1 MAALGSQPG
10 LLNPAI
16 WPENLTLSKP
26 SEKYFVYILQSD
38 NNNNNSTSCNQT
50 ITITIIH
57 PQKKTILTWD
67 EAMFQIRFLEPIRGW
82 PWYFLYSW
90 YFFYSLYS
98 WYFWG
103 LTNIVKSPEEDL
115 TGEKTITSS
124 LKVSIVIYE
133 SYEKES
139 LDGLPNVCLK
149 SDQTFCLMQIQIR
162 KVWLINGTK
171 VGPDAGFQ
179 IVQHWE
185 SWPRIEAHL
194 SGCLERK
201 I

>member
-1 MAALGSQPG
+1 MRFSTWVAALGSQPG

-38 NNNNNSTSCNQT
+38 NNNNNNTSCKKDNLNVRWGDVSNQIFRT
-50 ITITIIH
+50 N
-57 PQKKTILTWD
+57 PRL
-67 EAMFQIRFLEPIRGW
+67 AMIFFIFLIFLIF
-82 PWYFLYSW
+82 WYFL
-90 YFFYSLYS
+90 
-98 WYFWG
+98 G

-115 TGEKTITSS
+115 TGEKTITAS